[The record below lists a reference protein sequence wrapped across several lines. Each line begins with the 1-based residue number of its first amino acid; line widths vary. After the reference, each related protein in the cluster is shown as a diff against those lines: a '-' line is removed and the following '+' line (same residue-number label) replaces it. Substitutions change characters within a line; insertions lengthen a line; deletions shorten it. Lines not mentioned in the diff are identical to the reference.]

1 MDERLEGV
9 VYPFEDI
16 GDELSLLP
24 LAARRALD
32 RAGMRL
38 SIEAYQ
44 ALNRASRVALA
55 REGAK
60 EVVESEDVQ
69 RAIRNAMPPPTRI
82 KPVPDPDPLSPP
94 EQLNHALG
102 PRRAVSPS
110 QWAKLRSLD
119 RYALVHVMRRSIAHN
134 DPGRLD
140 AAADLILKA
149 LGKGLSEPPA
159 PRLADQ
165 EADELPPIFQR
176 GRWADLDSRPP
187 PSRDRGPDP
196 ISSQGRPAP
205 QRRSAPPP
213 RSPDPRF
220 AEPTRSPDPR
230 FAEPRSPDRFAE
242 PPRSPDPRFAEPRS
256 PEPRSAPPHR
266 VGLDAP
272 FDSPSPARP
281 HAGHAISN
289 HLTQSGEIHMVDVGD
304 KAVTHRRATAT
315 GIVTMSRETAVRL
328 SKHDTPKGEVLAT
341 ARVAGVMAAKR
352 TSELIPLCH
361 SIALTRVEI
370 LIDVEVATGI
380 VTVSAAVEAH
390 DRTGVEMEALTA
402 VSVTCLTIYDMLKG
416 IDRDLT
422 IGEIRLLTKSG
433 GRTGDYRRRDDR

>member
-159 PRLADQ
+159 PRVADQ
-165 EADELPPIFQR
+165 ETDELPPIFQR
-176 GRWADLDSRPP
+176 GRWAELDSRPP

-220 AEPTRSPDPR
+220 AEP
-230 FAEPRSPDRFAE
+230 ARFAE
-242 PPRSPDPRFAEPRS
+242 PPRSPEPRFAEPRS

-370 LIDVEVATGI
+370 LIDVEVATGL